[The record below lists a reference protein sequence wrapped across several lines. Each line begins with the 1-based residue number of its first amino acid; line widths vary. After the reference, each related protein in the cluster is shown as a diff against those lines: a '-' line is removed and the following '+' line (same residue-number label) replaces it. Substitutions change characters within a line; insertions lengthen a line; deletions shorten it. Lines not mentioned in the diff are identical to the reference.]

1 MVQFRVRSLLKQS
14 SGWLLLWQS
23 NIWARFSATIWVS
36 SVDNRVRDDS
46 FVLFPL
52 IFWDYFHHWAHRSV
66 FLLIINGFCVKGW
79 KLYDSIWHF
88 GETFPLIHNREGSVR
103 LTVKAGTVSF
113 VKYFIYD
120 LSYMSTVPFLPWQ
133 SNLYTSSLGY
143 LWANIPN
150 PCTQDHC
157 GPLFW
162 IYMFSW
168 VILGGFCEKQSSK
181 IKTVEKNAD
190 ILQIKIIKP
199 PNPYTADGF
208 NS

>member
-1 MVQFRVRSLLKQS
+1 MVQLRVQSLLKQS
-14 SGWLLLWQS
+14 SGRLLLWRS
-23 NIWARFSATIWVS
+23 NIWAPFSATIWVS

-52 IFWDYFHHWAHRSV
+52 IFWDYSHHWTHRSV

-88 GETFPLIHNREGSVR
+88 GETFPHIHNREGSVR
-103 LTVKAGTVSF
+103 LTVKAGPVSF

-120 LSYMSTVPFLPWQ
+120 LSYVSTVPFLPWQ

-168 VILGGFCEKQSSK
+168 ELFWGILWKAIQQN
-181 IKTVEKNAD
+181 KNSGKMW
-190 ILQIKIIKP
+190 IFYK
-199 PNPYTADGF
+199 
-208 NS
+208 